1 MTLTRYSNK
10 GSKILY
16 NRKNMINN
24 NNHNNN
30 NHKTVENASIDSPF
44 PQGNDLPQESLLQ
57 VTLRQRWIILVTVIS
72 FLAATF
78 LYLLKA
84 TPIYTSTS
92 RLYVEQ
98 SGPKI
103 ISEYEGVMTQSKNY
117 LYTQGK
123 LIKSTPI
130 ITKVVSDAQIR
141 KFRTFTE
148 KPLVKS
154 GRVDNFFD
162 YIKNIL
168 NIPVDKKDD
177 VIIDNLLIYLKKE
190 LDVTIGKKDD
200 IIEVT
205 FDSPYPAEAAQIVNA
220 VVDSYV
226 EYHTASTRNTA
237 LDVLKIL
244 QKEKI
249 QRDQELTDNFTK
261 LKEFTSE
268 NGVVSL
274 ENSDAHIVFKRLS
287 KLSTA
292 LTDAQLDTINAKAD
306 YEAILSMT
314 DEPEQIKQFAMAQPT
329 AGVRVFVTDIETQ
342 LRTELREME
351 IELRNVRYHCTEDH
365 PSTQAVLGKIA
376 EIKQQL
382 NNEAKSFTDA
392 YLEVMRLK
400 WITAKQREAELQT
413 SFDSQQKVALD
424 LSVKATEYYMLES
437 NLKRTEKICNILY
450 DRIKDLNVTEE
461 TGALNIRILEVARP
475 EDKPSEPQKAKFMA
489 LALALGLMF
498 GSGLAFL
505 REWLD
510 YRLRSAD
517 EISAVLGV
525 PVLGTV
531 PTMPRRQSVVERG
544 QKVYLESKSIAAEAY
559 RTIRTTVFFGV
570 PKGQAKTILV
580 TSPASGDGKTSLVS
594 NLAITMAQ
602 AGQRTLILDADFRKP
617 MQHNIFEI
625 ENKEGLSSVLTGNIT
640 LDEAIQPSPVRGL
653 DLLLCGREVPN
664 PSEILNSDV
673 FIKTLK
679 ELSER
684 YDRVIIDSPPVRP
697 VADSQILAAICN
709 ITLLILRA
717 EKSTRRFSQ
726 QARDDLLSVGAH
738 IFGVIVNDVSRK
750 HSRYG
755 YYAGY
760 GYYGYGHKDKV
771 RKII

>member
-1 MTLTRYSNK
+1 MTLTRYLDQ
-10 GSKILY
+10 GSRILCQ
-16 NRKNMINN
+16 RENMNN
-24 NNHNNN
+24 NN
-30 NHKTVENASIDSPF
+30 TVENADLDPSF
-44 PQGNDLPQESLLQ
+44 PQGKDLPREGLLQ
-57 VTLRQRWIILVTVIS
+57 IALRQRWIILVTVIS
-72 FLAATF
+72 FLAAAF

-103 ISEYEGVMTQSKNY
+103 ISEYEGLMTQSKNY

-130 ITKVVSDAQIR
+130 IVRVVKDAQIR
-141 KFRTFTE
+141 RFKTFTE
-148 KPLVKS
+148 KPLVTT
-154 GRVDNFFD
+154 GRVDNLFD
-162 YIKNIL
+162 YIKDKL
-168 NIPVDKKDD
+168 SIPVDKKDD

-190 LDVTIGKKDD
+190 LDVTIGRKDD
-200 IIEVT
+200 IISVS

-226 EYHTASTRNTA
+226 EYHTTSTRSTA
-237 LDVLKIL
+237 SEVLKIL

-249 QRDQELTDNFTK
+249 QRDKELSDSFTR
-261 LKEFTSE
+261 LLEFTRE

-274 ENSDAHIVFKRLS
+274 EKSDAHIVFKRLAR
-287 KLSTA
+287 LSSA
-292 LTDAQLDTINAKAD
+292 LTDAQLETINAKAD
-306 YEAILSMT
+306 YEAVLSMA
-314 DEPEQIKQFAMAQPT
+314 DESEKIKQFAMAQPT

-351 IELRNVRYHCTEDH
+351 VELRNVRYHCTEDH

-376 EIKQQL
+376 EIKRQL
-382 NNEAKSFTDA
+382 NDEAKSFADA

-400 WITAKQREAELQT
+400 WTTAKQREAELQT
-413 SFDSQQKVALD
+413 SFDAQQQDSLE
-424 LSVKATEYYMLES
+424 LSVKAAEYYMLES
-437 NLKRTEKICNILY
+437 NLKRTEKLCDILD
-450 DRIKDLNVTEE
+450 DRIKELNVTEE
-461 TGALNIRILEVARP
+461 AGGLNISILEVARP
-475 EDKPSEPQKAKFMA
+475 EDKPSEPQKAKVMA

-498 GSGLAFL
+498 GAGFAFL

-517 EISAVLGV
+517 EISAILGV

-531 PTMPRRQSVVERG
+531 PRMPKRQSVVERG
-544 QKVYLESKSIAAEAY
+544 QKVRLESKSIAAEAY

-625 ENKEGLSSVLTGNIT
+625 DNEKGLSSLLAENIT
-640 LDEAIQPSPVRGL
+640 LDEAIQPGPVQGL
-653 DLLLCGREVPN
+653 DLLLCGPEVPN
-664 PSEILNSDV
+664 PCEILNSDA
-673 FIKTLK
+673 FIETLK
-679 ELSER
+679 NLSER
-684 YDRVIIDSPPVRP
+684 YDRVIVDSPPIRP
-697 VADSQILAAICN
+697 VADSQILAAICD
-709 ITLLILRA
+709 ITLLVLRA
-717 EKSTRRFSQ
+717 EKSTRRLSQ

-760 GYYGYGHKDKV
+760 GYYGYGHKEK
-771 RKII
+771 KK